1 MLDVLENWLNCWG
14 NKYVSFGGRLV
25 LLNSILSAISIFY
38 LSFMKMP
45 VKVWKEVVKI
55 QRKFLWGGVR
65 SGSKM
70 CWVKWEV
77 VSKPKSEGGLGVRD
91 LRKVN
96 ISLLAK
102 WRWRLLFNEGEIWKL
117 ILEAKYGNNI
127 IGSLVSAE
135 VGGVRDASL
144 WWKAITRIDGET
156 RWFTDSLRKKVG
168 NGVTTQ
174 FWSDVWVGSRPLKEV
189 FPRPF
194 CVSASK
200 DLLVSDAGSWVG
212 GRWCWAVAWRHN
224 LFQWEMD
231 LYHNLLQ
238 VISGVSLSGVVD
250 NWIWVEDDDGI
261 FSVKSCYNFL
271 SRSDSSNL
279 LLSDL
284 E

>member
-25 LLNSILSAISIFY
+25 LLRVILSAIPIFY

-70 CWVKWEV
+70 CWVRWEV

-212 GRWCWAVAWRHN
+212 GRWCWAVAWHHN
-224 LFQWEMD
+224 LFQ
-231 LYHNLLQ
+231 
-238 VISGVSLSGVVD
+238 
-250 NWIWVEDDDGI
+250 
-261 FSVKSCYNFL
+261 
-271 SRSDSSNL
+271 
-279 LLSDL
+279 
-284 E
+284 